1 MTITS
6 QIVNQTYKFMP
17 NVDRIYGNRVR
28 VRACGICLM
37 DNKLLLVNHR
47 QLSKENFWAP
57 PGGGIE
63 FGELAGEALEREFLE
78 ETGLKIKCEELLFI
92 AEFVNPPLHAVELFF
107 KVDYIDGVLKKGF
120 DPEMGPDDQLIED
133 AKFMSWKE
141 ILKLNEKEL
150 HGIFKYT
157 PEPAKI
163 LDLRGY
169 FKL

>member
-1 MTITS
+1 MPNKITS
-6 QIVNQTYKFMP
+6 
-17 NVDRIYGNRVR
+17 IYGGKVR
-28 VRACGICLM
+28 ARACGICLL

-47 QLSKENFWAP
+47 QLSNGDFWAP

-63 FGELAGEALEREFLE
+63 FGESAGETLEREFLE
-78 ETGLKIKCEELLFI
+78 ETGLTIKCGDLLFI
-92 AEFVNPPLHAVELFF
+92 AELIKAPLHAVELFF
-107 KVDYIDGVLKKGF
+107 KVDYVDGQLKKGF
-120 DPEMGPDDQLIED
+120 DPEMEAEDQIIGD
-133 AKFMSWKE
+133 VRFMSWSE
-141 ILKLNEKEL
+141 IHKLNINEL